1 MGRNLVETIMGAVV
15 LVIAGLFMAFAFSSA
30 QLNVVD
36 GYQVSAQFDR
46 VDGLNVGT
54 DVRLSGIKVGT
65 VTDLQLDH
73 KNFLAVMTMSINPQ
87 ILLPIDSSARVVS
100 EGLLGGKYV
109 TVEPGGDEAV
119 IGDGGEI
126 EFTQS
131 PIILEDL
138 IGQLIYSADG
148 DSPEASK

>member
-1 MGRNLVETIMGAVV
+1 MSRNLVETIMGAVV
-15 LVIAGLFMAFAFSSA
+15 LVIAGLFMAFAFTSA
-30 QLNVVD
+30 QLDVVD
-36 GYQVSAQFDR
+36 GYQVSAEFVR

-65 VTDLQLDH
+65 VTDLGLDP
-73 KNFLAVMTMSINPQ
+73 KSFLAVMTMSIDPK
-87 ILLPIDSSARVVS
+87 IHLPADSSVRVVS

-109 TVEPGGDEAV
+109 TVEPGGDETV
-119 IGDGGEI
+119 LTDGGRI

-138 IGQLIYSADG
+138 IGQLIYSAGG
-148 DSPEASK
+148 DSPEESK

>member
-15 LVIAGLFMAFAFSSA
+15 LVIAGLFMAFAFTSA
-30 QLNVVD
+30 QLDVVD
-36 GYQVSAQFDR
+36 GYQVRAQFDR

-65 VTDLQLDH
+65 VIDLDLDP
-73 KNFLAVMTMSINPQ
+73 KSFLAVMTMSIDPQ
-87 ILLPIDSSARVVS
+87 IRLPADSSARIVS

-109 TVEPGGDEAV
+109 TVEPGGDETAL
-119 IGDGGEI
+119 IDGGEI

-138 IGQLIYSADG
+138 IGQLIYSTGG
-148 DSPEASK
+148 DSSEGSK